1 MHKQGE
7 IGSPLCKVLPV
18 EDYIYRGE
26 TKTDRYSVR
35 YEWLQS
41 LQSIP
46 EGTQSYS
53 TKFFSMRSVVF
64 LHELHAQWLQLS
76 TMRNIVPLKSPSNSL
91 LLFVFF
97 SSIYYVQE
105 LLAQLRLHA
114 NTLSMH
120 ILDKLTHC
128 TCKWLILGVKTCETH
143 N

>member
-7 IGSPLCKVLPV
+7 IGSPLCKVLGV
-18 EDYIYRGE
+18 EDYIQRGE

-53 TKFFSMRSVVF
+53 TKFSVCVPLSFS
-64 LHELHAQWLQLS
+64 
-76 TMRNIVPLKSPSNSL
+76 TNCTRNGHSYPQCVILFQLKSPSNSL
-91 LLFVFF
+91 LLFVFLF
-97 SSIYYVQE
+97 FYILRSGVVSTTAIARKYAEYAHFRQTEALHVQM
-105 LLAQLRLHA
+105 AF
-114 NTLSMH
+114 
-120 ILDKLTHC
+120 
-128 TCKWLILGVKTCETH
+128 LGVKTCETH